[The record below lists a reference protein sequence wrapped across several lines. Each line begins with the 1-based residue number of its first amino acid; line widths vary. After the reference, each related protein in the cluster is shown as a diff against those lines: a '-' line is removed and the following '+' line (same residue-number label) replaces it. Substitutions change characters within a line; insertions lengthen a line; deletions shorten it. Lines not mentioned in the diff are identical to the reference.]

1 MKRIFYSILLAGGLF
16 ISFTACESK
25 KENDSQEIAEEQNE
39 ENLEGD
45 AEDAAEVVTEIA
57 DGGMYEV
64 QLATMALTKATS
76 ARVKEFAQMMV
87 DDHTKANTE
96 LKAMASK
103 KNIILPDVMS
113 EKTQKKYYDLEQKE
127 KGNEFDKE
135 FIDQMVKDHKEDIDN
150 FEDLAEDTKDS
161 ELQTWASGKLPALKH
176 HLEEA
181 QRIQDELKKAN

>member
-1 MKRIFYSILLAGGLF
+1 MRRIFYSILLAGALF

-25 KENDSQEIAEEQNE
+25 KENDSQEVAEEQNE

-87 DDHTKANTE
+87 DDHTKANNE
-96 LKAMASK
+96 LKAMASR

-127 KGNEFDKE
+127 KGNEFDKK
-135 FIDQMVKDHKEDIDN
+135 FIDQMVKDHKEDIDS
-150 FEDLAEDTKDS
+150 FEDLAEETKDS

-181 QRIQDELKKAN
+181 QRIQEELKKAN